1 MNIKNTLGQNA
12 NKKTDKK
19 SEMLEVRLP
28 YDDKRAFMAAC
39 EQADE
44 TASTVIR
51 RAVALYTENRTF
63 KDTSRSYSMILSGFL
78 LGAITTTGLML
89 WANNTTGTS
98 DRYINAYFTT
108 LDDNNDNRIALS
120 EYVVPSRLLLPKQPK
135 TIHKN
140 LYHTGTLNI
149 EAATIRIQTTAR
161 ITDTSG
167 KYIEDHAA
175 ANKVSPNRIQNVFPS
190 ACKIAL
196 ANMEVVLQS
205 IKFKALDINS
215 DDYLSL
221 KEFSKSDFLPTFT
234 MIKAKFDELDTDD
247 SGMIEADEVGIYIKT
262 VTSRLG
268 PDETHH
274 KLSIPPACKN
284 QIKGKGALSLSRP
297 VLELSDKITPLT
309 GDKSV
314 FSILDTNNNNA
325 VTLNEFIN
333 YLLPR

>member
-1 MNIKNTLGQNA
+1 MNAKNTLDQSP
-12 NKKTDKK
+12 NKKTGKK

-44 TASTVIR
+44 TASAVIR

-78 LGAITTTGLML
+78 LGAVATAGLML
-89 WANNTTGTS
+89 WANDTTGTP
-98 DRYINAYFTT
+98 DRYINAYFNI

-120 EYVVPSRLLLPKQPK
+120 EYVIPSRLLLPKQPK

-149 EAATIRIQTTAR
+149 EAATIRIQTTAK
-161 ITDTSG
+161 ITDTNG

-175 ANKVSPNRIQNVFPS
+175 ANKVGPSRIQNAFS
-190 ACKIAL
+190 EACKIAL
-196 ANMEVVLQS
+196 TDMEVVLQS
-205 IKFKALDINS
+205 IKFKALDINN

-221 KEFSKSDFLPTFT
+221 EEFSKSDFLPTFT

-247 SGMIEADEVGIYIKT
+247 SGMIEADEVGIYVKT

-268 PDETHH
+268 PSETHH
-274 KLSIPPACKN
+274 KLSIPPACKD
-284 QIKGKGALSLSRP
+284 QIKGEGALSLSRP
-297 VLELSDKITPLT
+297 PLELSDKVTPLI

-314 FSILDTNNNNA
+314 FSTLDTNNNNI

-333 YLLPR
+333 YLLPQ